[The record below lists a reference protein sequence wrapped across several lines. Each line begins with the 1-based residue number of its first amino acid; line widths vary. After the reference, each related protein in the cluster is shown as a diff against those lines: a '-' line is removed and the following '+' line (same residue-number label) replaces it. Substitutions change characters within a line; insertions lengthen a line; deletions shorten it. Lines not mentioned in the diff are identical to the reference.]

1 MLNFICLVQLYVH
14 DVASR
19 DECGDDVEEDVHLTE
34 MTQILEI
41 YQSLNIVRLLSTE
54 LYDGQPKTTLE
65 FAHCCTALQSK
76 LLHKYRHFLYIT
88 GRPVPVNCL

>member
-1 MLNFICLVQLYVH
+1 VD
-14 DVASR
+14 DVESR

-41 YQSLNIVRLLSTE
+41 YQSSNIVHLLPIE

-65 FAHCCTALQSK
+65 YAHCCMALQSK

-88 GRPVPVNCL
+88 GRLVPVNSLSRN